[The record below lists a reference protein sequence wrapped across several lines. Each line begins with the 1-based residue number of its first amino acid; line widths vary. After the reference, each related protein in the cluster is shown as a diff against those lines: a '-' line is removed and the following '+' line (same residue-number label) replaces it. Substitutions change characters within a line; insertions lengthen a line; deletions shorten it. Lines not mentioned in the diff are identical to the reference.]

1 MQGKAIREGSKEG
14 GIHYYVNP
22 FNNSVYSSLRGL
34 GGRGGNK
41 NL

>member
-22 FNNSVYSSLRGL
+22 FNNLSSSLRGL
-34 GGRGGNK
+34 GGRGGE
-41 NL
+41 